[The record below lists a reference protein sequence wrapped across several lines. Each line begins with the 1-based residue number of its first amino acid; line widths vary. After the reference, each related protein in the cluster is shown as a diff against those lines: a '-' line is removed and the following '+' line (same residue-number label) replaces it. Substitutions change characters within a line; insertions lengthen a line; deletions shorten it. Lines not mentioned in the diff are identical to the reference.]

1 MKTKSKQ
8 AVQGCARAGNTMIE
22 VIGVICIIVI
32 LASTLVP
39 VVLNAIDDSRI
50 ASEVSSIKVL
60 EAATAEYFRQHAKLA
75 GPGGAP
81 VTFTN
86 HAYEYWD
93 RNVLY
98 NDGFIQRVFKS
109 QLGTNAYIRLVSVYS
124 GTTTNTTVLSAPGQV
139 GHLPSHNANNG
150 LYNLTT
156 EYAALSKPNSLRTAY
171 AALRDALFCGLLNL
185 RARGVGPVLACYS
198 MPPTSTPPSGP
209 PGAGGGGGRH
219 TDQTSVKSQIAY
231 PATVA
236 EIVIEGISVA
246 DAYRLSLMIDGPSQ
260 SNWAF
265 WDSLGRVKYDMYGSG
280 GGSYYGE
287 VFIYLA
293 HQ

>member
-1 MKTKSKQ
+1 DYFEQ
-8 AVQGCARAGNTMIE
+8 YAR
-22 VIGVICIIVI
+22 
-32 LASTLVP
+32 
-39 VVLNAIDDSRI
+39 
-50 ASEVSSIKVL
+50 
-60 EAATAEYFRQHAKLA
+60 LA
-75 GPGGAP
+75 GPRGAP
-81 VTFTN
+81 VTFVN

-98 NDGFIQRVFKS
+98 NDGFIQRIYKT
-109 QLGTNAYIRLVSVYS
+109 QLGTNAYVRLVNVYS
-124 GTTTNTTVLSAPGQV
+124 STTTNTKVLSAPGQV

-150 LYNLTT
+150 LYNLTK
-156 EYAALSKPNSLRTAY
+156 EYASLSKPNSPRTAY
-171 AALRDALFCGLLNL
+171 AALRDALFGKLGNL
-185 RARGVGPVLACYS
+185 PTRGIRPMLACYS
-198 MPPTSTPPSGP
+198 MPPGSSPPSGP
-209 PGAGGGGGRH
+209 PGSGGGGRH
-219 TDQTSVKSQIAY
+219 TDQTSVTTQITY

-236 EIVIEGISVA
+236 EIVIEGISIA